1 MCAMLTLALLLE
13 EFYPNSM
20 AGGTATSEA
29 DNLVRIM
36 KEMNEQNYNHSSIH
50 ANLWSQTFLD
60 SQERSEEYLEILE
73 GVGRS
78 NLINNRT
85 RLGQQLDMAYRMIK
99 AAGMGLRS
107 VNRDVI
113 ALEMVS
119 AHVCAYHIF
128 LNVDEYLISSF
139 FNREALIN
147 ISPDY
152 PNCMHCLTK

>member
-1 MCAMLTLALLLE
+1 
-13 EFYPNSM
+13 M

-85 RLGQQLDMAYRMIK
+85 RLGQQLDMTYRMIK
-99 AAGMGLRS
+99 AAATGQRS

-119 AHVCAYHIF
+119 AHNVLYHMFLRQESNLIF
-128 LNVDEYLISSF
+128 F
-139 FNREALIN
+139 Q
-147 ISPDY
+147 P
-152 PNCMHCLTK
+152 

>member
-1 MCAMLTLALLLE
+1 M
-13 EFYPNSM
+13 S
-20 AGGTATSEA
+20 
-29 DNLVRIM
+29 
-36 KEMNEQNYNHSSIH
+36 NYNHSSIH